1 MRARIGAELPGVESC
16 IYDGIRPFSSQL
28 GQALGELGN
37 VLTDALLWV
46 VDLLVYVRQLV
57 VGLHVHRYTKLQAG
71 MLRMAQRR
79 NIHAPHV
86 LSQRGLHVM

>member
-1 MRARIGAELPGVESC
+1 MRARIGTELPGVEAC
-16 IYDGIRPFSSQL
+16 IYDGICPFSSQL

-57 VGLHVHRYTKLQAG
+57 VGLREHRCTRLQAG
-71 MLRMAQRR
+71 MLRMAQGH
-79 NIHAPHV
+79 NIHTPHI
-86 LSQRGLHVM
+86 LSQ